1 MAIISGY
8 LLNNYDMHT
17 VKKLPTM
24 RLPMTI
30 RNGGCEGKYMAKKN
44 KKKQATVPY
53 EFIQEVNKMTKDQ
66 IVKRFIQEEN
76 DLKILKKIKKE
87 DEQLSDLAS
96 QIKGKEMNLKDE
108 IDALKEKIKA
118 VREEDEDLVELKEN
132 KKALEGGYRDERKQ
146 RRAYRDYL
154 YEIMQKI
161 YQE

>member
-1 MAIISGY
+1 
-8 LLNNYDMHT
+8 
-17 VKKLPTM
+17 
-24 RLPMTI
+24 
-30 RNGGCEGKYMAKKN
+30 MAKKS

-76 DLKILKKIKKE
+76 DLKAMKKIQKE
-87 DEQLSDLAS
+87 DEKLSDLAS
-96 QIKGKEMNLKDE
+96 QIRDKEMDLKDE

-118 VREEDEDLVELKEN
+118 VREEDDDLVELKEN
-132 KKALEGGYRDERKQ
+132 KKALVGGYRDERKQ

-154 YEIMQKI
+154 YETMQKI